1 MSRARATFRP
11 HARQRAVGLVA
22 WLALCACLLAGCGD
36 EGSRATSSAA
46 PAAPAGPAGPASGTA
61 TSRPKVAIFCLDGAT
76 FSVIDPLLAQGKLP
90 TLAALIARGAR
101 MPLRSADPPKS
112 SPVLW
117 ATLFTGTSKDVH
129 GILAF
134 TYVGPGT
141 RRAYAS
147 TDRHVPALWNLVDS
161 RGGTAGVIG
170 PLTTW
175 PAEAVN
181 GYMVTERWGRGT
193 YAEDPSITLPAVAL
207 TSPDA
212 LLEELEPYR
221 PQAEALRPADLAP
234 LGTFTEAEWEQL
246 MHGNADNA
254 MLRNGLLALHYGF
267 QTQDGNVKAALH
279 LLQTRPQPD
288 LFVVFMELTDR
299 VGHHFWHAWR
309 PDEVRGGADA
319 VDAGWRERWANVIP
333 GTYELADAAIA
344 RMLSAMDPDTTVFIV
359 SDHGMQASG
368 WNGGS
373 PTQLAEM
380 GGSGKHHIEG
390 VLIAAG
396 PAIAHGVS
404 MPASLWDIAPTV
416 LAALGL
422 PGSLQ
427 CEHPPLKEL
436 LASDFLARHPPQ
448 APLVDGPA
456 AVAPRTLPEGLND
469 EMLEQFKAMGYL
481 GADGTDR

>member
-1 MSRARATFRP
+1 VSRIHRVVSRLPSLLRCVRSGVLAALASLMLACGEDTSTSSP
-11 HARQRAVGLVA
+11 HAAEPAVPDGA
-22 WLALCACLLAGCGD
+22 
-36 EGSRATSSAA
+36 
-46 PAAPAGPAGPASGTA
+46 
-61 TSRPKVAIFCLDGAT
+61 RPKVAIFCLDGAT
-76 FSVIDPLLAQGKLP
+76 FSVIDPLLARGRLP
-90 TLAALIARGAR
+90 TLAALIKRGAR
-101 MPLRSADPPKS
+101 APLRSADPPKS

-117 ATLFTGTSKDVH
+117 ATLFTGTSKETH

-134 TYVGPGT
+134 TFVGPDVK
-141 RRAYAS
+141 RAYAS
-147 TDRHVPALWNLVDS
+147 TDRLVPALWNLVSS

-193 YAEDPSITLPAVAL
+193 YAEDPSTPVPTVAL
-207 TSPDA
+207 TYPDA
-212 LLEELEPYR
+212 LLAELAPLR
-221 PQAEALRPADLAP
+221 PQADALMPEDLAQ
-234 LGTFTEAEWEQL
+234 LGTFTEAEWAQL

-279 LLQTRPQPD
+279 LLQTQPQPD
-288 LFVVFMELTDR
+288 LFVVFMELIDR

-309 PDEVRGGADA
+309 PDEVDGGASS
-319 VDAGWRERWANVIP
+319 VDAGWRDRWAGVIP
-333 GTYELADAAIA
+333 GTYELADAAIG
-344 RMLSAMDPDTTVFIV
+344 RMLAAMDPDTTVFIV
-359 SDHGMQASG
+359 SDHGMQSSG

-373 PTQLAEM
+373 PDRLAEM
-380 GGSGKHHIEG
+380 GGSGKHHIDG

-396 PAIAHGVS
+396 PAIAHGAS
-404 MPASLWDIAPTV
+404 MEASLWDITPTV

-422 PGSLQ
+422 PGSGQ
-427 CEHPPLKEL
+427 CERPALKGL
-436 LASDFLARHPPQ
+436 LAERFLARHPPR
-448 APLVDGPA
+448 APLADGPS
-456 AVAPRTLPEGLND
+456 AVDARMLPEGLGD